1 MEFTDVGEALN
12 YLEEKGRI
20 TNRDYW
26 EKAIACVRNQEFVFI
41 KWANDLRELLGE

>member
-1 MEFTDVGEALN
+1 MEFTNVEEALD
-12 YLEEKGRI
+12 YLEQNGRV
-20 TNRDYW
+20 TDREYW